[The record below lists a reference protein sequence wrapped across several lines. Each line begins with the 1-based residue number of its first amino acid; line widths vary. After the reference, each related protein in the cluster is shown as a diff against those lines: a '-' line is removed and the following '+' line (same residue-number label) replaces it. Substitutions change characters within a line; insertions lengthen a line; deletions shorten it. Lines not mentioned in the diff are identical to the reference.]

1 MDKGSKIPRLTQR
14 LKSNRKYRRALRST
28 LEYEPNAPK
37 LSPKTNSSVI
47 KHRKHAKHQYN
58 YMNQN
63 TCISEINSITI
74 YVMPSIPVFYILNP
88 MFLPCTFESVQRR
101 QYNHNGYGFSYIY
114 N

>member
-63 TCISEINSITI
+63 INSITI
-74 YVMPSIPVFYILNP
+74 YVMPSIPVFYILNT
-88 MFLPCTFESVQRR
+88 MFLPCTYEGVQRR
-101 QYNHNGYGFSYIY
+101 LYYHN
-114 N
+114 